1 MTKIAPVRKRTKT
14 ALKRRLTLFLIPF
27 LFAACTGPEERD
39 LKKGM
44 SDVGRGYFRISL
56 SSFDRALKRDPAAP
70 AALAAAREGARVA
83 IFELKDYKKAVDYL
97 RHLILHS
104 QDPAEREQ
112 AQKQLASL
120 YFENLQDYPRAIAE
134 YSHLLATN
142 PPFAEKAKYQI
153 SIARSYFYLG
163 QFTQAESEVDD
174 LLKERLSAQVKF
186 DAWSLKGTI
195 LVARKQFAKAA
206 EIYKSVMS
214 EFPDRSREENIAL
227 QLAVCYEESQD
238 FKAAV
243 AVLEGLRESYRPAE
257 YIELRIKRLQERIR
271 NQPGAKGFR
280 K

>member
-1 MTKIAPVRKRTKT
+1 MKNPG
-14 ALKRRLTLFLIPF
+14 LFLIPF
-27 LFAACTGPEERD
+27 LLLSACTKPEERD
-39 LKKGM
+39 LKNGM
-44 SDVGRGYFRISL
+44 ADVGRGYFRVSL
-56 SSFDRALKRDPAAP
+56 SSFDRALKREPDGP

-83 IFELKDYKKAVDYL
+83 IFELKDYKKAVDFL

-104 QDPAEREQ
+104 QDAAERES
-112 AQKQLASL
+112 AQKQLAAI
-120 YFENLQDYPRAIAE
+120 YFENLQDYPRAIME
-134 YSHLLATN
+134 FSHLLATN

-153 SIARSYFYLG
+153 AIARSYYYLG
-163 QFTQAESEVDD
+163 QFNQAESEVDD

-186 DAWSLKGTI
+186 EAWSLKGTI
-195 LVARKQFAKAA
+195 LVARKQFSKAA
-206 EIYKSVMS
+206 EIYKSILA
-214 EFPDRSREENIAL
+214 EFPERSQQENIGL

-243 AVLEGLRESYRPAE
+243 TVLEGMRSTYKPPE